1 MEPDKVAPYFGTVE
15 KPECHMLYNVTTM
28 ATTWNTVATRD
39 VRLLRKQMDIVCAL
53 PREYT
58 FLNYLRCHDDIGWG
72 LDYATLSSWG
82 MKEVPHKKYLNDYF
96 QGKTE
101 GSVSRGELYNEDL
114 VTGDARFCATTASM
128 CGVESAGFEQDDE
141 KMDWAIRKDLML
153 HAYMFTQS
161 GIPMLYSGDEVGQ
174 VNDYSYKEDPDKAP
188 DSRYIHRGRFNWDLA
203 EKISDRTS
211 VQGRIFSGLE
221 ALEKI
226 RRTEAVFN
234 ADAEVYT
241 KDYDDTSVLWV
252 VRRAEGEE
260 LHAVFNFSDEGRK
273 IWMPEKAE
281 YTDLVTGVREE
292 VETVDL
298 SGWDFVWMKRG

>member
-1 MEPDKVAPYFGTVE
+1 MEREGCSGLCPD
-15 KPECHMLYNVTTM
+15 
-28 ATTWNTVATRD
+28 
-39 VRLLRKQMDIVCAL
+39 
-53 PREYT
+53 
-58 FLNYLRCHDDIGWG
+58 
-72 LDYATLSSWG
+72 
-82 MKEVPHKKYLNDYF
+82 
-96 QGKTE
+96 
-101 GSVSRGELYNEDL
+101 
-114 VTGDARFCATTASM
+114 
-128 CGVESAGFEQDDE
+128 
-141 KMDWAIRKDLML
+141 
-153 HAYMFTQS
+153 
-161 GIPMLYSGDEVGQ
+161 
-174 VNDYSYKEDPDKAP
+174 
-188 DSRYIHRGRFNWDLA
+188 RGRFNWDLA

>member
-1 MEPDKVAPYFGTVE
+1 MRRIIECVPNFSEGRNRETIEAIAGAIEKSGGVRILDIDPGEATNRTVVTFVGEPESVVE
-15 KPECHMLYNVTTM
+15 
-28 ATTWNTVATRD
+28 AA
-39 VRLLRKQMDIVCAL
+39 
-53 PREYT
+53 
-58 FLNYLRCHDDIGWG
+58 F
-72 LDYATLSSWG
+72 
-82 MKEVPHKKYLNDYF
+82 
-96 QGKTE
+96 
-101 GSVSRGELYNEDL
+101 
-114 VTGDARFCATTASM
+114 
-128 CGVESAGFEQDDE
+128 CGVKRASELIDMRHHHGAHPRSGATDVLPLIPVSGITLEECAGLARKLAERIWTELGIPCYCYEAAAFRPE
-141 KMDWAIRKDLML
+141 RKDLAVCRAGEYEALPEKM
-153 HAYMFTQS
+153 A
-161 GIPMLYSGDEVGQ
+161 
-174 VNDYSYKEDPDKAP
+174 DPDKAP

-273 IWMPEKAE
+273 IWVPEKAE